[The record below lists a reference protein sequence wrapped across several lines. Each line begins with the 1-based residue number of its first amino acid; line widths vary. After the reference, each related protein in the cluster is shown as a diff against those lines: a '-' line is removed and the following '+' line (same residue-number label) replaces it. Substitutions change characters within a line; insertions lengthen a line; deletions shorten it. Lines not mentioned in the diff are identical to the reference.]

1 MTVKKIIAD
10 ALGVKIE
17 DLTIRSDLVED
28 LGADSLVLVEI
39 TMKLEDE
46 YNINIGDDEMENKKT
61 ISDIIEL
68 LDNKNVD
75 SKLLI

>member
-28 LGADSLVLVEI
+28 LGADSLDLVEI

>member
-28 LGADSLVLVEI
+28 LGADSLDLVEI

-68 LDNKNVD
+68 LDDKNVD
-75 SKLLI
+75 SKFLI